1 MQSTNRQR
9 IVGKISHDLNEVHYD
24 QMMVLALDQT
34 LVQWQ
39 VLILLRYYQIGT
51 IWCDSPEYLDNII
64 ERIQLLRPI
73 ELGSFLGCGVGFV
86 ANHGHGKCS
95 KLTNC
100 THCFWLCAPCDSTHF
115 NVHRDL
121 SDGKTGQCQQNATSN
136 LYTACGQFA

>member
-51 IWCDSPEYLDNII
+51 I
-64 ERIQLLRPI
+64 
-73 ELGSFLGCGVGFV
+73 
-86 ANHGHGKCS
+86 
-95 KLTNC
+95 
-100 THCFWLCAPCDSTHF
+100 
-115 NVHRDL
+115 
-121 SDGKTGQCQQNATSN
+121 
-136 LYTACGQFA
+136 